1 MKPEQ
6 TGVYNVEEERYCRCL
21 QGRLQHGQK
30 VAAGG
35 RGIGTS
41 SSLTRSEELV
51 MQGTWGL

>member
-21 QGRLQHGQK
+21 QGRLRHGQK
-30 VAAGG
+30 VAAWG
-35 RGIGTS
+35 RDIGTS
-41 SSLTRSEELV
+41 SSLTGSEELV